1 MKCRV
6 VFSPESE
13 EQLAAL
19 FRHIAAAASPQIA
32 ARYTIAIITYC
43 EGLCT
48 FPQRGAMRDDVRPGL
63 RITNY
68 KKRAVIA
75 FDVDNELVSIIGVF
89 YGGQD
94 YETILQD
101 DSEDNLGS

>member
-1 MKCRV
+1 
-6 VFSPESE
+6 
-13 EQLAAL
+13 
-19 FRHIAAAASPQIA
+19 
-32 ARYTIAIITYC
+32 
-43 EGLCT
+43 
-48 FPQRGAMRDDVRPGL
+48 MRDDVRPGP

-101 DSEDNLGS
+101 DSEDNQWP